1 MARRASSS
9 RVRGVRPE
17 QAISAPYV
25 KRIFPFF
32 DPLDMEQIEKLEQQV
47 DWLIENIGIA
57 FRDDPS
63 SIELWKKVGAKVDG
77 DIVRAP
83 ADWIRDL
90 CRKAPSQFTQLARNP
105 ARSVVI
111 GGDNQVLPLFMEPH
125 LYVILKLVGVMA
137 ISRPFVIWFG

>member
-25 KRIFPFF
+25 KRILPFF
-32 DPLDMEQIEKLEQQV
+32 DPLDTEQIEKLEQQV

-63 SIELWKKVGAKVDG
+63 SIELWKKAGAKVDG
-77 DIVRAP
+77 DIVHAP

-111 GGDNQVLPLFMEPH
+111 GGDN
-125 LYVILKLVGVMA
+125 
-137 ISRPFVIWFG
+137 